1 MGANAR
7 DLEENPTTAMYLA
20 ALQHWETRLI
30 STGFSVALGAIAYL
44 VIQRGRKAQ
53 AAAKNVSQIQH
64 AGEMVAAVPVVVYG
78 LVVVMAIVAGV
89 LLHLPLWTAAFL
101 VPVLAWTAWW
111 LPARRRCVTTEASI
125 VVNGLP
131 SRVSAF
137 VADIPGHTRWSPG
150 VVSCTPDI
158 QGPRGPRFN
167 TLERGPDGRDISGVI
182 EMTRDD
188 PGVEVDI
195 LLAGTGATGDYYSF
209 SASGGGTLVSK
220 RTVVE
225 LPYILALTGA
235 MFALRSDPTGGHQ
248 RRVNEVNALKTAF
261 ESDQ

>member
-1 MGANAR
+1 
-7 DLEENPTTAMYLA
+7 MYLA
-20 ALQHWETRLI
+20 VIQPWETRLI
-30 STGFSVALGAIAYL
+30 STGFAMALGAIAYL
-44 VIQRGRKAQ
+44 VIQRGRKAE
-53 AAAKNVSQIQH
+53 AAAKTVSQIQR
-64 AGEMVAAVPVVVYG
+64 AGEMVVAVPVVVYG
-78 LVVVMAIVAGV
+78 LVVVMAIVAGI

-101 VPVLAWTAWW
+101 VPVVAWTAWW

-137 VADIPGHTRWSPG
+137 VADVPGHTKWSPG

-167 TLERGPDGRDISGVI
+167 TLERGADGREIAGVI
-182 EMTRDD
+182 EVTRDD

-209 SASGGGTLVSK
+209 SPSGGGTLVSK

-235 MFALRSDPTGGHQ
+235 IFALRGDPTGGHQ

-261 ESDQ
+261 ESDL

>member
-1 MGANAR
+1 
-7 DLEENPTTAMYLA
+7 MYLA
-20 ALQHWETRLI
+20 VIQPWETRLI
-30 STGFSVALGAIAYL
+30 STGFAMALGAIAYL
-44 VIQRGRKAQ
+44 VIQRGTKAQ
-53 AAAKNVSQIQH
+53 AAAKTVSQIQR
-64 AGEMVAAVPVVVYG
+64 AGEMVVAVPVVVYG
-78 LVVVMAIVAGV
+78 LVVVMAIVAGI

-101 VPVLAWTAWW
+101 VPVVAWTAWW

-137 VADIPGHTRWSPG
+137 VADVPGHTKWSPG

-158 QGPRGPRFN
+158 EGPRGPRFN
-167 TLERGPDGRDISGVI
+167 TLERGADGREIAGVI
-182 EMTRDD
+182 EVTRDD

-209 SASGGGTLVSK
+209 SPSGGGTLVSK

-235 MFALRSDPTGGHQ
+235 IFALRGDPTGGHQ

-261 ESDQ
+261 ESDL